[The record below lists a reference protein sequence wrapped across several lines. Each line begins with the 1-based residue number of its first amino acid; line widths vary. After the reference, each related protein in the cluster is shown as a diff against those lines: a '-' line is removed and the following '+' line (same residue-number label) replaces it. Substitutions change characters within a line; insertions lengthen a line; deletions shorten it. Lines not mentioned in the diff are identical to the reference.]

1 MRQGVRN
8 GIIAVGLVGYGLGG
22 SVFHAP
28 LIRACPRLELT
39 AILTSREV
47 PERVASLDE
56 LIKRCDLVVV
66 ASPNKSHFPIA
77 KQALE
82 AGRHLVIDKPF
93 TVTIEQA
100 DELIRIAA
108 ERKLVLSAFHNR
120 RWDGDF
126 LTVRELLASL
136 GELYLFET
144 DWDRFRP
151 VIRRGWREEAEPG
164 AGAWNDLGPHMVDQ
178 ALQLFGMPTAIDA
191 DIFAQRPDAL
201 VDDYFDVTLYYG
213 ALRACLRSSSLLASP
228 RARFAVHG
236 TGGSFVK
243 FGLDPQEAQLKA
255 GIRPGDPGYGMD
267 VEHGTLVRTDGS
279 RGPVATE
286 RGNYPAFYEQIAA
299 SILDG
304 TLVPVSAQD
313 ARDGLLLIDLARRA
327 SAHGQRLS
335 IPAASSLEG

>member
-1 MRQGVRN
+1 MRN
-8 GIIAVGLVGYGLGG
+8 EIIPVGLVGYGLAG

-56 LIKRCDLVVV
+56 LIERCDLLVV
-66 ASPNKSHFPIA
+66 ASPNTSHFPIA
-77 KQALE
+77 KKALE
-82 AGRHLVIDKPF
+82 AGRHLVVDKPF

-100 DELIRIAA
+100 DELIGIATR
-108 ERKLVLSAFHNR
+108 RKLVLSAFHNR

-126 LTVRELLASL
+126 LTVRELLGRL
-136 GELYLFET
+136 GDLFLVET
-144 DWDRFRP
+144 HWDRFRP
-151 VIRRGWREEAEPG
+151 VIKGGWREKPEPG
-164 AGAWNDLGPHMVDQ
+164 AGVWNDLGPHMVDQ
-178 ALQLFGMPTAIDA
+178 LLQLFGIPSAIEA

-213 ALRACLRSSSLLASP
+213 ALRVCLRSSSLVASP
-228 RARFAVHG
+228 RPRFGIHG

-243 FGLDPQEAQLKA
+243 FGLDPQEAQLRA
-255 GIRPGDPGYGMD
+255 GVRPGDPGYGMD
-267 VEHGTLVRTDGS
+267 VEHGTLVGTDGS

-286 RGNYPAFYEQIAA
+286 RGNYPAFYEEIAA

-304 TLVPVSAQD
+304 APVPVPAED
-313 ARDGLLLIDLARRA
+313 ARNGLLIIDLARRA
-327 SAHGQRLS
+327 SAQGQRLQV
-335 IPAASSLEG
+335 PAASSLEG